1 MNDDNKHVF
10 NSMVE
15 FYNSNFYKSSKKIK
29 IKSIFEDHWDRFV
42 EVAPSLNI
50 KIRDIVFKEVNRL
63 ISCGTSALGYSLY
76 QCPDCNEFK
85 FSFHTC
91 KSRFCPSCGSMYVKK
106 RIAKILSKCY
116 NCKHRHVVFTIPDEL
131 RDYFFQDRSRL
142 NLLFEAV
149 NITLSS
155 WFRERSKKQNYKPG
169 FILVIHTYG
178 RSLNFNPHIHGILT
192 EGAMGNFN
200 VFKKFDFISYN
211 ALRKRFQKVLLDL
224 IEFDLGKD
232 NFRHLKNKIYSHTK
246 DGFYV
251 YAEKKNS
258 HSTKDMVEYAVRYT
272 GKPAMAESRILDYD
286 GKFITFWYR
295 RHEDDLPVVE
305 KINALE
311 FIRRLIIHIHDE
323 NFKTVR
329 YYGIYNKKH
338 KFHDKMFMLV
348 KPHFLQVQKCLNT
361 WKMGI
366 LKDFGIN
373 PLSCPNCGCEMQ
385 YVIRVC

>member
-1 MNDDNKHVF
+1 MNNEKIVF
-10 NSMVE
+10 NNMIE
-15 FYNSNFYKSSKKIK
+15 FYNSHFYKSANKCK
-29 IKSIFEDHWDRFV
+29 IKSIFEDHWDLFL
-42 EVAPSLNI
+42 EIAPSLNI
-50 KIRDIVFKEVNRL
+50 KIRDVVIKEVQKL
-63 ISCGTSALGYSLY
+63 IFCSTSSLGYSLY
-76 QCPDCNEFK
+76 QCPECHK
-85 FSFHTC
+85 LKLSFHTC

-106 RIAKILSKCY
+106 RISKILSKCY
-116 NCKHRHVVFTIPDEL
+116 NCKHRHVVFTISDQL
-131 RDYFFQDRSRL
+131 RNYFYKDRSRL

-149 NITLSS
+149 NITISS
-155 WFRERSKKQNYKPG
+155 WFRERSKKQNYRPG

-178 RSLNFNPHIHGILT
+178 RPLTFNPHIHCILT

-200 VFKKFDFISYN
+200 IFKKFCFISYN

-224 IEFDLGKD
+224 IEHDLGKD
-232 NFRHLKNKIYSHTK
+232 TFRSLKNQIYSHSK

-251 YAEKKNS
+251 YAEPKHN

-286 GKFITFWYR
+286 GKFVTFWYR
-295 RHEDDLPVVE
+295 RHEDNLPVIE

-311 FIRRLIIHIHDE
+311 FIRRLIVHIHEE

-329 YYGIYNKKH
+329 YYGIYNKLH
-338 KFHDKMFMLV
+338 KFHDKMILLV
-348 KPHFLQVQKCLNT
+348 KPHFSFIQKQLNT

-385 YVIRVC
+385 FSLRVC

>member
-1 MNDDNKHVF
+1 
-10 NSMVE
+10 
-15 FYNSNFYKSSKKIK
+15 
-29 IKSIFEDHWDRFV
+29 
-42 EVAPSLNI
+42 
-50 KIRDIVFKEVNRL
+50 
-63 ISCGTSALGYSLY
+63 
-76 QCPDCNEFK
+76 
-85 FSFHTC
+85 
-91 KSRFCPSCGSMYVKK
+91 
-106 RIAKILSKCY
+106 
-116 NCKHRHVVFTIPDEL
+116 
-131 RDYFFQDRSRL
+131 
-142 NLLFEAV
+142 
-149 NITLSS
+149 
-155 WFRERSKKQNYKPG
+155 
-169 FILVIHTYG
+169 
-178 RSLNFNPHIHGILT
+178 
-192 EGAMGNFN
+192 
-200 VFKKFDFISYN
+200 
-211 ALRKRFQKVLLDL
+211 
-224 IEFDLGKD
+224 
-232 NFRHLKNKIYSHTK
+232 
-246 DGFYV
+246 
-251 YAEKKNS
+251 
-258 HSTKDMVEYAVRYT
+258 MVEYAVRYT

-373 PLSCPNCGCEMQ
+373 PLSCPYCGCEMQ